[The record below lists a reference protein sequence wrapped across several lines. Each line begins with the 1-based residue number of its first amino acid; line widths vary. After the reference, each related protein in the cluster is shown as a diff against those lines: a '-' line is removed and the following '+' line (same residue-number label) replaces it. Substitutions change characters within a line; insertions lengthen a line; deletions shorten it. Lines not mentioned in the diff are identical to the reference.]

1 MLSIPGGTVML
12 LASRTRACLAALVLT
27 TGAARAQQR
36 SFTIEQ
42 ALSAPFPDELV
53 AAPAGG
59 ALAWG
64 FNPPGGRHIW
74 IATGPPHQGRPGP
87 GSPGDRGEGI
97 GEPPRP
103 PHARTPPPRPG
114 GPPPR

>member
-59 ALAWG
+59 ALAWV
-64 FNPPGGRHIW
+64 FNAQGVRNIW
-74 IATGPPHQGRPGP
+74 IATGPEYQGRAVTGYQEDD
-87 GSPGDRGEGI
+87 GQEIGRSEERRVGKEGRC
-97 GEPPRP
+97 GR
-103 PHARTPPPRPG
+103 
-114 GPPPR
+114 